1 RPDRAVA
8 RIWPHA
14 PGAGEAL
21 VGAPA
26 EQERVGALV
35 DVLHGRPGFIVEV
48 GPSAALE
55 KAALVLFRP
64 AGPLHH
70 PINGDLRGG
79 RELHVETSLRS
90 EMRQILFHLPHARL
104 SQRGVTS
111 RRPWSGRS
119 GRRARPNR
127 PSTSGGLCCRSRR
140 APRSTPRARCPARTG
155 SGTSPASAIRC

>member
-70 PINGDLRGG
+70 PIDGDLRGG

-104 SQRGVTS
+104 SQRDATS
-111 RRPWSGRS
+111 ASIDFHAASWRPAARSLPIRTSGRFS
-119 GRRARPNR
+119 
-127 PSTSGGLCCRSRR
+127 SR
-140 APRSTPRARCPARTG
+140 
-155 SGTSPASAIRC
+155 